1 MIDFNI
7 NDMVK
12 SNLDEPP
19 KIINKEDDFR
29 KQLQRSNL

>member
-1 MIDFNI
+1 MKKEIIDFNI

-29 KQLQRSNL
+29 K